1 MTALNTTITPITESF
16 ENIRNW
22 AHARNLINGATPHT
36 QFVKLVEEFKE
47 FVDGHLD
54 MEFEEILDG
63 LGDTVVVLT
72 IQAAQLGTDIE
83 TSIAGLDEHLE
94 FANSFEGLLSKT
106 QSVDLLSL
114 RVISSIG
121 ELATGIAK
129 KDLTKVHNGIGG
141 AYRILE
147 AIALRFDFTIEYAVE
162 RAYNVIKDRKGQ
174 MIDGVFVKE
183 ADLPNY
189 GIAS

>member
-1 MTALNTTITPITESF
+1 MTNFQHTETPITDSF
-16 ENIRNW
+16 DNIRNW
-22 AHARNLINGATPHT
+22 AHARNLIEGATPQA

-54 MEFEEILDG
+54 LNEEEILDG

-83 TSIAGLDEHLE
+83 TCISRLDEHLD
-94 FANSFEGLLSKT
+94 FANSLEGNLAKT
-106 QSVDLLSL
+106 QSVDTLSI
-114 RVISSIG
+114 RVISAIG

-129 KDLTKVHNGIGG
+129 KDATKVHDGIGA

-147 AIALRFDFTIEYAVE
+147 AIAVRFDFTIEFAAE

>member
-1 MTALNTTITPITESF
+1 MTTLNTTITPITESF

-22 AHARNLINGATPHT
+22 AHARNLINGATPQA

-83 TSIAGLDEHLE
+83 SCISVLDEHLE
-94 FANSFEGLLSKT
+94 FANTFEGILSKT

-129 KDLTKVHNGIGG
+129 KDLTKVHTGIGG
-141 AYRILE
+141 AYRVLE
-147 AIALRFDFTIEYAVE
+147 AIALRFDFTIEYAAE
-162 RAYNVIKDRKGQ
+162 QAYNVIKDRKGQ